1 MFTAP
6 SRRPRHQAEANATL
20 VEIRPDL
27 GPEAYLRWA
36 RRWARRWVEQG
47 ASIVGGCCGM
57 GPEHIARLYLVSA
70 GDDERRS
77 TQGLG

>member
-1 MFTAP
+1 
-6 SRRPRHQAEANATL
+6 L